1 MFATLLNK
9 IPVPIYMP
17 SISWIA
23 YLFGFCHSQLLVFYW
38 SNLTSQTGWMY
49 LFNGFNSLNDHSLA
63 FMCCKAIHFG
73 IAVLVA
79 LIHCV
84 WILMLCNGKT
94 TKKNNLSAVMVVQMF
109 GWVWVYI
116 SGLLWTPK
124 SNLCSVISC
133 CDYILSRSQILLMRS
148 LGCAVTRNPLLTYY
162 R

>member
-1 MFATLLNK
+1 MNTSPNLTIFPVVCAFGHMFATLLNK

-17 SISWIA
+17 YISWIA

-49 LFNGFNSLNDHSLA
+49 LFNGFKVISLNDHSLA

-94 TKKNNLSAVMVVQMF
+94 TKKTSLLSWLFKCLAEYGF
-109 GWVWVYI
+109 TFLDFC
-116 SGLLWTPK
+116 GLLNQTFA
-124 SNLCSVISC
+124 
-133 CDYILSRSQILLMRS
+133 RS
-148 LGCAVTRNPLLTYY
+148 
-162 R
+162 